1 MAEARRHAF
10 ADVKLKKVNRSFG
23 SQFSAKIWNRSS
35 LKLKKSY
42 SVEAPAANGSETGG
56 NKTDQ
61 NNSNTDVINLDPVN
75 KTDAKE
81 TNEVSAKTTDLGA
94 GKSNG
99 VAKAGERKVNI
110 KDSGNAVGGLTKQE
124 TGLVENANE
133 TKGGSTKSAL
143 VDEIQ
148 IESRDEKCNTI
159 ADKELERPSKAQEPM
174 KDKDNGSV
182 TTEKSYRQKSEDN
195 LKDMRKDSFPTN
207 ASTQELFITEDR
219 DSIKNLKSINGK
231 TENTDN
237 KTSDKNKVNYSKRK
251 NVKKEDLGSQKKS
264 GIIPRRENTKKRDN
278 ESETCKPD
286 MDLTTKDSKG
296 SLNSKKHLSEND
308 MHGSVNLSAH
318 GSVLDIL
325 RDTSCTS
332 IEESSE
338 DMLNIPTPG
347 VRLYISETDS
357 ENEST
362 MEAVS
367 LSFDKRCESKIDS
380 DKGSCENIELKIDE
394 SSDDVKGV
402 LRTAEKENEVESSL
416 TDNGSRSEISSE
428 VTGVES
434 ENLDVDASDSNN
446 VEFDINSDDDDVN
459 VEVVIELDKSSAE
472 DEEVKTI
479 MESCEELDR
488 GYLRAVSVGTG
499 LADRSQSQIETGYSR
514 RAKGDRNYE
523 EIERKRSRSIDN
535 SALTHFDF
543 ARYGISVGQRM
554 PHGNWS

>member
-42 SVEAPAANGSETGG
+42 SVEAPAANGSESVG

-61 NNSNTDVINLDPVN
+61 NSSNTDVIHLDPVN

-81 TNEVSAKTTDLGA
+81 TNEVHAKTTE
-94 GKSNG
+94 KSNC
-99 VAKAGERKVNI
+99 VAKAEERKVNI
-110 KDSGNAVGGLTKQE
+110 KDSGNAVGGLTKE
-124 TGLVENANE
+124 DTGFVENVNE
-133 TKGGSTKSAL
+133 TKGGSTEAASA
-143 VDEIQ
+143 DEIQ
-148 IESRDEKCNTI
+148 IERRGEKFKTI
-159 ADKELERPSKAQEPM
+159 KDKELEMSTEAQKPM

-182 TTEKSYRQKSEDN
+182 TTVKPYRQKSEEN
-195 LKDMRKDSFPTN
+195 LKDMRNDSFPVN
-207 ASTQELFITEDR
+207 ANTKELFIAEDE
-219 DSIKNLKSINGK
+219 DSVKNLKSINGK
-231 TENTDN
+231 TGSTDH
-237 KTSDKNKVNYSKRK
+237 KTSDKNKGNYNKK
-251 NVKKEDLGSQKKS
+251 NNAKKEDLGSQKKS
-264 GIIPRRENTKKRDN
+264 GENTKKRDT
-278 ESETCKPD
+278 ESETCKLEV
-286 MDLTTKDSKG
+286 DLKTKDSKG
-296 SLNSKKHLSEND
+296 SLNSKKHLSEKD
-308 MHGSVNLSAH
+308 MHGSVNLSPH

-332 IEESSE
+332 IEEETSSE
-338 DMLNIPTPG
+338 DMLHIPTPG

-357 ENEST
+357 EDESSVQ
-362 MEAVS
+362 AVS
-367 LSFDKRCESKIDS
+367 LSFDKKYEGKIDS

-394 SSDDVKGV
+394 STDDVKGV
-402 LRTAEKENEVESSL
+402 LKEAEKENEVESSL

-434 ENLDVDASDSNN
+434 ENLEVDASDSNN

-499 LADRSQSQIETGYSR
+499 LVDRSQSHIETGYSR